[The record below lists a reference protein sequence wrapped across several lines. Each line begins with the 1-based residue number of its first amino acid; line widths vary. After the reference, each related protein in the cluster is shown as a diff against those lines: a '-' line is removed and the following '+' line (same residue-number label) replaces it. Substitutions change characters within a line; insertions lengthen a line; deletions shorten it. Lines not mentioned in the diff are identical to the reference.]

1 MEQFYIAKT
10 KYSPLVILNKEN
22 GEFQFSGR
30 SLPEDAWGFY
40 KPVIDWINLYIE
52 NPNQST
58 ILSFEF
64 EYLNSASSKVI
75 IEIINMMIIL
85 IEKGYNVKVNWRYCK
100 DDDSILETGKIFA
113 NSSEVPFD
121 FIIYNE

>member
-10 KYSPLVILNKEN
+10 KYSPLVILNNEN

-75 IEIINMMIIL
+75 IEIINMMSIL
-85 IEKGYNVKVNWRYCK
+85 IEKGLNVKVNWRYCK
-100 DDDSILETGKIFA
+100 DDDSIMETGKIFA